1 MRKGVRAR
9 TRRTALRIMSIC
21 VTNRSE
27 RGSRRF
33 TVKKK
38 VPPEPDCGDN
48 PAYREC
54 ARAFG
59 GAEGAAPR
67 VKPAG

>member
-1 MRKGVRAR
+1 MLTRTIQASMRKGVRKGLRAR
-9 TRRTALRIMSIC
+9 TRRTALRNISIC

-38 VPPEPDCGDN
+38 VPPGT
-48 PAYREC
+48 RL
-54 ARAFG
+54 R
-59 GAEGAAPR
+59 R
-67 VKPAG
+67 